1 MQVTRRRAC
10 GATMLL
16 FSAATVS
23 VALAAGSGA
32 TASPS
37 AIEIA
42 VNPKVQTRETTV
54 VARIDP
60 RTHKRTPALRFGTA
74 RFHIVVSNSSDA
86 SLTGVA
92 VVDPEAPDCNR
103 RIGTLAPHASVAYA
117 CTQPNVRRTFINHVT
132 ASGGLPD
139 GARTLVASAGR
150 AAAKTAARVRVK
162 RPRRRSHIPHLV
174 LVTG

>member
-32 TASPS
+32 AASHS
-37 AIEIA
+37 LIEIA
-42 VNPKVQTRETTV
+42 VHPKVQTLETKV
-54 VARIDP
+54 VARVDV
-60 RTHKRTPALRFGTA
+60 RTHKRTPTLQFGTA
-74 RFHIVVSNSSDA
+74 RFHIVVSNPSDV

-92 VVDPEAPDCNR
+92 VVDAEAADCNR

-117 CTQPNVRRTFINHVT
+117 CTQPNVGLNFINRVT

-139 GARTLVASAGR
+139 GARTLAASAGR
-150 AAAKTAARVRVK
+150 AAAKTAARVNVK
-162 RPRRRSHIPHLV
+162 RPHRRSHIPHIV
-174 LVTG
+174 LATG